1 MESDKVITDARARI
15 IWGESSSSVRM
26 FLLSNGISEA
36 VADARIQEFVLERNR
51 EIRSVGIRS
60 VLIGVLLAGAAGGAL
75 FIWIFFLGGARVYG
89 MSGRGVISFS
99 VVLGTIASYGLWRLV
114 TGIFYLFR
122 PQSEHKSIA
131 DINQDDLLE

>member
-1 MESDKVITDARARI
+1 
-15 IWGESSSSVRM
+15 M

-75 FIWIFFLGGARVYG
+75 FIWIFPLGGASVYG
-89 MSGRGVISFS
+89 LGGRGIISFS

>member
-15 IWGESSSSVRM
+15 IWGESSSSVRT
-26 FLLSNGISEA
+26 FFLSNGISEA
-36 VADARIQEFVLERNR
+36 VADARIHEFILERNR
-51 EIRSVGIRS
+51 EIRSVGMRS
-60 VLIGVLLAGAAGGAL
+60 VLIGVLLAGSAGGGL
-75 FIWIFFLGGARVYG
+75 FIWIFYLVSPSVVG
-89 MSGRGVISFS
+89 MSGRGVISLS

-114 TGIFYLFR
+114 TGIVYLFR